1 MNERKKKL
9 LARQLSQQA
18 ASLTSLEGAG
28 LAAKLLAN
36 AAALVRAADMASVVE
51 GCKDEEFDRLMAE
64 SIGLA
69 EAISALFDSSKGRLE
84 RAATSNEVNE
94 LARSLK
100 DKTEQASKLAN
111 RHDELEKELAE
122 VEQRL
127 RDLPPENAEM
137 KRRFDDLAAQLDDLQ
152 DAERDYGPDRQQKLQ
167 DQIDELQPNV
177 EQLEQETQLL
187 QRQLEDL
194 RVMQLNYE
202 RGKAVLS
209 DDAGLTQWLG
219 SDTAQLDAQARERH
233 LFVTQAA
240 AQTITD
246 ESMKRARRIRSEVN
260 ERLRELDGMLGLW
273 TKAAQGDYKAANG
286 SARQH

>member
-1 MNERKKKL
+1 M
-9 LARQLSQQA
+9 
-18 ASLTSLEGAG
+18 
-28 LAAKLLAN
+28 
-36 AAALVRAADMASVVE
+36 
-51 GCKDEEFDRLMAE
+51 
-64 SIGLA
+64 
-69 EAISALFDSSKGRLE
+69 
-84 RAATSNEVNE
+84 
-94 LARSLK
+94 
-100 DKTEQASKLAN
+100 
-111 RHDELEKELAE
+111 
-122 VEQRL
+122 EQRL